1 MTPLSGAEVAR
12 ILSDEAAALAAA
24 NAIVIPENA
33 QLTLNRQG
41 YQAFQ
46 MVRGERCKGGWDKQ
60 RPADTQPAGLPGLPD
75 GEGGGGGCQTQPNN
89 RQGCQ
94 VVRGW

>member
-46 MVRGERCKGGWDKQ
+46 MVRGEVQGGMGQ
-60 RPADTQPAGLPGLPD
+60 ATPS
-75 GEGGGGGCQTQPNN
+75 
-89 RQGCQ
+89 
-94 VVRGW
+94 